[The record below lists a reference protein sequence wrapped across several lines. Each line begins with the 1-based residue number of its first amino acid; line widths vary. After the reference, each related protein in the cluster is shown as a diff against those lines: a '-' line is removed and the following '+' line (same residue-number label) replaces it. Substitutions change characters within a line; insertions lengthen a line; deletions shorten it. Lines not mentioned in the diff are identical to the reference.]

1 MKPEVGRLVGF
12 TVILAVYLAILA
24 IVGPITNG
32 ILLLVVVLNFLVPV
46 IGILDA
52 LRAMYR
58 RSRSESDPN
67 KRKNSD

>member
-46 IGILDA
+46 IGIFWF
-52 LRAMYR
+52 
-58 RSRSESDPN
+58 P
-67 KRKNSD
+67 